1 MALALELAAAFLLL
15 VGGGFALVGGLGLI
29 RLPDFFARLHGPT
42 KATTLGIGAVVV
54 AILLLALAEGQ
65 PVPWRALLIPLFL
78 FVTAPVAAHAMAR
91 AALRG
96 RARAGAIRPDAPAR
110 PADAR

>member
-1 MALALELAAAFLLL
+1 MAGLVEGLAALLLL
-15 VGGGFALVGGLGLI
+15 VGGAFALVGAIGIL

-42 KATTLGIGAVVV
+42 KATTIGIGAVVL
-54 AILLLALAEGQ
+54 ALLLIAWAHGE

-91 AALRG
+91 AALGR
-96 RARAGAIRPDAPAR
+96 RARPGAVRPDAGSQP
-110 PADAR
+110 